1 MLTNLSRANY
11 FRVPYYGQIGA
22 GTVVPF
28 SNEAGQKVTV
38 LRPRAARPWD
48 KFVCYQASGDSL
60 IGDGIFD
67 GDKLICRTNFE
78 ASEVTDDK
86 LVVVKLPCGSL
97 LVKHFHLLETGY
109 VKLSS
114 SNPNYRDQ
122 YYELDMIE
130 IKAIVSESIRHWD

>member
-1 MLTNLSRANY
+1 MLTNFTRADY
-11 FRVPYYGQIGA
+11 IRVPYYGQIGA

-28 SNEAGQKVTV
+28 NNESGHKVIV
-38 LRPRAARPWD
+38 LRPRTAKAWD
-48 KFVCYQASGDSL
+48 NYVCFEASGDSL

-67 GDKLICRTNFE
+67 GDKLVCRTNFE
-78 ASEVTDDK
+78 ASEITDGK
-86 LVVVKLPCGSL
+86 LVVVKLGCGSL
-97 LVKHFHLLETGY
+97 LVKHFHLLPNGF

-130 IKAIVSESIRHWD
+130 IKAIVSESVRHWD